1 MVKSETIENFLK
13 KEDFEELINIKLKDV
28 GPKEIKVYH
37 NRVFKDGR
45 IETECISNETLKR
58 INEYCHP
65 VAMQLL
71 EKFAPNKVN
80 FYEYSDFHL
89 VIAGR
94 DFSFPIHRDTPNK
107 LLSGVIYLYPEVN
120 KGTIIYNSSRKKNLE
135 IEWRQNRAFFF
146 SRTEKDSFHRYF
158 SDGKSNRVTL
168 IYNLMSTNLKGV
180 CKAENINYF
189 YIKFREKINPYI
201 YKYFKRFI

>member
-107 LLSGVIYLYPEVN
+107 LLSGVIYL
-120 KGTIIYNSSRKKNLE
+120 
-135 IEWRQNRAFFF
+135 
-146 SRTEKDSFHRYF
+146 
-158 SDGKSNRVTL
+158 
-168 IYNLMSTNLKGV
+168 
-180 CKAENINYF
+180 
-189 YIKFREKINPYI
+189 
-201 YKYFKRFI
+201 